1 MRQRQVRQQDVLHAL
16 AHAENASPTDSGSF
30 RVEGPDIDGDELVVV
45 VAIEDGIVVVT
56 VF

>member
-1 MRQRQVRQQDVLHAL
+1 MRTRRVQLRDIRCAL
-16 AHAENASPTDSGSF
+16 IAAQTCEASGAAWKVT
-30 RVEGPDIDGDELVVV
+30 GPGLDGDDLTCV